1 MGRDRRR
8 LAAMLVLPMLWVGA
22 ARAEAVLTIAAGD
35 AALDIPASAI
45 AEMEIS
51 ESGGITDVFLRLMP
65 GASGT
70 LADMMQGAGAARVR
84 LSVCG
89 AMLAADMARNRIGAD
104 TIYLAGTT
112 MVRAEAMRALW
123 HGRASC
129 DTLDPEVFGH
139 GK

>member
-1 MGRDRRR
+1 
-8 LAAMLVLPMLWVGA
+8 V
-22 ARAEAVLTIAAGD
+22 T
-35 AALDIPASAI
+35 
-45 AEMEIS
+45 
-51 ESGGITDVFLRLMP
+51 
-65 GASGT
+65 
-70 LADMMQGAGAARVR
+70 

-89 AMLAADMARNRIGAD
+89 ATPDGAVIRDRIGSG

-139 GK
+139 GE